1 MRDTQQWRDRVR
13 VIFDHAADLPPGER
27 DAAVAEL
34 AAGDEAVRRE
44 VLELLAAL
52 DRDDEQFERLVPF
65 AGDERSER
73 VGTYRLLREVGRGGM
88 GSVHEAV
95 RDDDQFEKRVAIK
108 LVRREIAGEAL
119 ERRFR
124 QERQILAGLEHPNIA
139 RLLDGG
145 SASDGRPYLVMEF
158 VDGEPITAYCAA
170 LGLSVRARLRLF
182 QAVCEA
188 VQHAHRHLVVH
199 RDLKPDNI
207 LVTSDGVVK
216 LLDFGV
222 AKLLPD
228 PSAPGTG
235 DQVVA
240 TATALRPLTPAYA
253 SPEQLRG
260 DPVTTSTDVYSLGVV
275 LYELL
280 AGRHP
285 FEMTGTSLLDTVH
298 MLETDPGPP
307 STAVTKE
314 TAAATGEGSV
324 ARLRRTLAGDLDRI
338 VLKAMRKEPARRY
351 ASVEQFGEDIRRFL
365 DGLPVLAQGDTL
377 GYRASKFARRHRAG
391 MAAVALIVVTLAGG
405 VATTSWQ
412 ARRAATERDRAQAEA
427 RKAERISEFL
437 AGMLRSPDPWMEGM
451 DLRVSD
457 LLAGA
462 AERAATEFAAEPDVL
477 AAIQAAIGKTYAG
490 LGDFDQADTLLGSAL
505 RIRRGLP
512 ALPPNVLAA
521 SLGDYSSL
529 LAYRGELARAEPLV
543 REALAMLHP
552 ATRQDSIQLA
562 DLQGAA
568 GRLLQAR
575 GDLPGA
581 ARAHEA
587 VIAVR
592 RQILGPDHPDVA
604 AGLNDL
610 AVVRSHQGAYGAA
623 ETLQREALEIQRGA
637 LGPDHPDLASALYN
651 LAFVTLEQRRFAAAD
666 SFFRAA
672 LELRTRLLGPEHP
685 DVAWTLYGYATLLHD
700 RGDYAA
706 AEANATRVLALR
718 GRTLPDEHPMVAAA
732 LQTLGLSL
740 AAQHRPAEAEAVLR
754 ESLAVRQAALPA
766 GHWLIASAQS
776 VLGEHLCNTGRFHEA
791 EPLLVQGHADL
802 LEARGPDNP
811 RTREAAQRL
820 ARCRGLRGDSARH
833 DPAPRPRP
841 SGLPPS

>member
-1 MRDTQQWRDRVR
+1 MNDSHRLRERVR
-13 VIFDHAADLPPGER
+13 AIFDHAADLPPGER
-27 DAAVAEL
+27 DAAVTAL
-34 AAGDEAVRRE
+34 AAGDEDVRRE

-52 DRDDEQFERLVPF
+52 GRGGERFERLVPLV
-65 AGDERSER
+65 ADEGDPEPEGLRI
-73 VGTYRLLREVGRGGM
+73 GTYRLLREVGRGGM

-95 RDDDQFEKRVAIK
+95 RDDEQFDKRVAIK

-119 ERRFR
+119 VRRFR

-145 SASDGRPYLVMEF
+145 SAADGRPYLVMEF
-158 VDGEPITAYCAA
+158 VDGEPITDYCAA
-170 LGLSVRARLRLF
+170 RGLRVHVRLRLF

-207 LVTSDGVVK
+207 LVTVDGEVK

-228 PSAPGTG
+228 PSAAGPRE
-235 DQVVA
+235 QV
-240 TATALRPLTPAYA
+240 TATAQRPLTPAYA

-260 DPVTTSTDVYSLGVV
+260 DPVSTATDVYSLGVV

-285 FEMTGTSLLDTVH
+285 FVITGTSPLDIVH
-298 MLETDPGPP
+298 LLETDPEPP
-307 STAVTKE
+307 SAAVTEE

-324 ARLRRTLAGDLDRI
+324 TRLRRALAGDLDRI
-338 VLKAMRKEPARRY
+338 VLKAMRKEAARRY
-351 ASVEQFGEDIRRFL
+351 ASVEQLGEDIRRFL
-365 DGLPVLAQGDTL
+365 EGLPVLAQGDTL
-377 GYRASKFARRHRAG
+377 GYRAGKFARRHRAG
-391 MAAVALIVVTLAGG
+391 VAAIALIVATLAGG
-405 VATTSWQ
+405 IATTSVQ
-412 ARRAATERDRAQAEA
+412 ARQAAIERDRAQVEA
-427 RKAERISEFL
+427 RKAERISDFL
-437 AGMLRSPDPWMEGM
+437 AGMLRSPDPWAEGM

-462 AERAATEFAAEPDVL
+462 AERAATEFADQPDVL
-477 AAIQAAIGKTYAG
+477 AAIQTAIGKTYAG
-490 LGDFDQADTLLGSAL
+490 LGDLDQADALLSSAL

-521 SLGDYSSL
+521 SLGEYSGL
-529 LAYRGELARAEPLV
+529 LVYRGDLERAEPLL
-543 REALAMLHP
+543 REALSTFRP

-562 DLQGAA
+562 EFQGAA

-581 ARAHEA
+581 AREHEA

-592 RQILGPDHPDVA
+592 RQLLGPDHPDVA

-610 AVVRSHQGAYGAA
+610 AVVRSQQGYYGAA
-623 ETLQREALEIQRGA
+623 ETLQREALEIQRRA
-637 LGPDHPDLASALYN
+637 LGPDHPDLASAFYN
-651 LAFVTLEQRRFAAAD
+651 LAFVTLEQGRFEAAD
-666 SFFRAA
+666 SFFRAS
-672 LELRTRLLGPEHP
+672 LDLRVRLLGPEHP
-685 DVAWTLYGYATLLHD
+685 DVAWTLYGYATLLQD

-706 AEANATRVLALR
+706 AEATATRILALR

-740 AAQHRPAEAEAVLR
+740 AAQHRSAEAEAALR
-754 ESLAVRQAALPA
+754 ESLAVRHTTLPA
-766 GHWLIASAQS
+766 GHWLVASARS
-776 VLGEHLCNTGRFHEA
+776 VLGEHLCHTGRLDEA
-791 EPLLVQGHADL
+791 EPLLLQGYLDL
-802 LEARGPDNP
+802 RESRGADNP
-811 RTREAAQRL
+811 RTREAAERL
-820 ARCRGLRGDSARH
+820 ARHYVLRGDSARAAAVLQ
-833 DPAPRPRP
+833 P
-841 SGLPPS
+841 